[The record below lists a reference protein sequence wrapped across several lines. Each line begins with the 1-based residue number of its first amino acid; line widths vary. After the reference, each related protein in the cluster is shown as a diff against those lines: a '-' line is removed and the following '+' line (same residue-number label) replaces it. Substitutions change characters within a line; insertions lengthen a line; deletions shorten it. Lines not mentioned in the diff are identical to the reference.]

1 MERPIRKHYLDEK
14 PQKEN
19 TLLESSDESILDYCE
34 GLDMEPILKSMF
46 KNYKL
51 EILLQNLWY
60 NKILFF
66 SRISFLFKF
75 SRMIY
80 YDVWTIRGIS
90 LKIEVTKTVKIMLV
104 SWIFQKK
111 FIYALHMH
119 KTLLKR
125 DFIKEWNKRNL
136 KVFLL

>member
-51 EILLQNLWY
+51 EILLQNFWY

-66 SRISFLFKF
+66 SRISFLFEF

-80 YDVWTIRGIS
+80 YDVFEQFLES
-90 LKIEVTKTVKIMLV
+90 LKIEVTKIVKIMLV

-111 FIYALHMH
+111 FIYALHIH
-119 KTLLKR
+119 KTNLLKR

-136 KVFLL
+136 KVYL

>member
-51 EILLQNLWY
+51 EILLQNFWY

-66 SRISFLFKF
+66 SRISFLFEF

-80 YDVWTIRGIS
+80 YDVWTIRRIS
-90 LKIEVTKTVKIMLV
+90 LKVEVTKTVKIMLV
-104 SWIFQKK
+104 SSIFQKK